1 MSGKRLLFYLAVL
14 LMVAGGY
21 FFSEF
26 RHSRQ
31 IAQEKAAKQ
40 VFQLKADDI
49 KALTLKSDKG
59 EIQLQRVAAAVKPPA
74 SSSAGTPGSLTSG
87 RGMANYPTHCRQSG
101 HAYHQLPAHGSG

>member
-21 FFSEF
+21 VFSEF

-31 IAQEKAAKQ
+31 IVQEKAAKQ

-49 KALTLKSDKG
+49 QALTLKSDKG
-59 EIQLQRVAAAVKPPA
+59 EIQLQRVAAAEKPPA
-74 SSSAGTPGSLTSG
+74 SRAG
-87 RGMANYPTHCRQSG
+87 RGVANHPTHCRQSG
-101 HAYHQLPAHGSG
+101 LAYHQLSAHGSG